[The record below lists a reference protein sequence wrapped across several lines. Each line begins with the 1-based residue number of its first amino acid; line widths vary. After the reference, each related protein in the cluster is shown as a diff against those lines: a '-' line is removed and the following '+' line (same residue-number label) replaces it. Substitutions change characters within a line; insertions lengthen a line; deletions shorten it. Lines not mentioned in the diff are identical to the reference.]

1 MNEEENKESGAETR
15 PLAEALSEQ
24 LGEAQSASERRTI
37 ARLVRETGKLPADRA
52 RVALEVSAGLA
63 GLSLRVGVEFLRA
76 AVGAARV
83 LEASELREWGQ
94 MGRRLAM
101 ADVETGV
108 SFFKAG
114 VTELLDV
121 PPAARS
127 LLFQVC
133 ARQLPLSTSIA
144 TETFRRAPE
153 LARAAGDGELLSATF
168 EVALEIA
175 RRSARHSA
183 DFLASSPAAF
193 AHLEKYRV
201 VAAKHSDATDGARAG
216 GASQDER
223 AAAATTVEGA
233 ARHETARHETANNE
247 AGSNEVA
254 RAALHLAGVFA
265 VRAGGVAADA
275 WANLPAA
282 TNGLDAEQARTLFR
296 HTEAFLER
304 GGAAALHVLIAGGEV
319 LRLAPQVFADW
330 IALLHAVAAQGNA
343 PLVSLARHS
352 PLFFRALPAA
362 REPRARGAGELAR
375 RVIAATRAVA
385 EVDAEAAISCFR
397 SAPSALRATSLEQF
411 EQWAQ
416 DGLSLKRNDAR
427 TRRSYYGLETRQSN
441 AALVQGGAGLA
452 LDAVAPTLRLYVE
465 GLTGRAVDVA
475 SLSAVPDESRIGDGR
490 TIHLPAT
497 VAEFPDDERNFRL
510 YKVLAAHAAGQ
521 IEFGTHARAGQD
533 DDAASA
539 LRAAYASIAELYA
552 EENADA
558 LDAFAL
564 DGYINDPAKSEP
576 ALAPEEEA
584 RRARASRQRMPK
596 EADYRA
602 ALALFPLPVL
612 AARIFG
618 TLENGRIDRRL
629 RASYRG
635 LARDLDLIRAHLRA
649 GRPRIVAVPLTLVPF
664 ELLFQITLCGGALDD
679 ARAFYSQIVSELETI
694 VSDYLNGAGATVADT
709 LMATSRVYTLFQTVT
724 PQTTEQQEQQ
734 AETSEDDGASGAES
748 QIDLPNRR
756 DPARDPDSD
765 PQNSQSPNDAREL
778 FNAWAKSNSSEE
790 DAAEQLFGAERWT
803 QSQSPEQELE
813 EGEVAYNYDEWDREL
828 SDTRV
833 NWCRVVEK
841 RVRRGDRTF
850 VELTRSRYRGVISSI
865 KHQFQLMRP
874 ESLHRVKNE
883 LDGDD
888 YDLDAVINYVADR
901 RADGRQSERLY
912 TKRLRRERDVA
923 VSFLLDQSSSTAR
936 TIGRHP
942 LQPYTHPGRRIIEIE
957 KEGLVLMSEAL
968 EAVGDAYAIYGF
980 TSEGRRNVKFY
991 VVKDFDERHSDEI
1004 ERRIGGINYQHNT
1017 RLGAAVRHAAA
1028 RLRAQ
1033 EARTRLLI
1041 VLSDGRPYD
1050 HDYGDARYAREDTRE
1065 ALRQARTSGI
1075 TPFCITIDRDSEAEL
1090 RDLYGEVGYTII
1102 DDVLSLPERM
1112 PAIYR
1117 RLTT

>member
-1 MNEEENKESGAETR
+1 MSKQENKDAPDAVATNETAQSQ
-15 PLAEALSEQ
+15 PLEEALREQ
-24 LGEAQSASERRTI
+24 FGEVRSASERRNV
-37 ARLVRETGKLPADRA
+37 AGLVREIGQLPAERA
-52 RVALEVSAGLA
+52 RAALEVSAGLA
-63 GLSLRVGVEFLRA
+63 ALSLRVGLEFLRA
-76 AVGAARV
+76 ATGAAQV
-83 LEASELREWGQ
+83 LEAAELREWGE

-101 ADVETGV
+101 ADVETGAN
-108 SFFKAG
+108 FFRAG
-114 VTELLDV
+114 VAQLAAV
-121 PPAARS
+121 PQSARP

-133 ARQLPLSTSIA
+133 SRQLPLSTSIA
-144 TETFRRAPE
+144 LETFRRAPE
-153 LARAAGDGELLSATF
+153 LAQAVPDEALLAATY

-183 DFLASSPAAF
+183 DFLAASFAAF
-193 AHLEKYRV
+193 AHFEQY
-201 VAAKHSDATDGARAG
+201 
-216 GASQDER
+216 
-223 AAAATTVEGA
+223 AATEPGV
-233 ARHETARHETANNE
+233 RR
-247 AGSNEVA
+247 NEVA

-265 VRAGGVAADA
+265 ERAGGVASDA
-275 WANLPAA
+275 WTNLPAA
-282 TNGLDAEQARTLFR
+282 TAGLDAQQARTLFR
-296 HTEAFLER
+296 HTEKFLER

-330 IALLHAVAAQGNA
+330 TALLHTVAAQGNA

-352 PLFFRALPAA
+352 PLFFRALPS
-362 REPRARGAGELAR
+362 PQDARGTATTQRASDLAR

-397 SAPSALRATSLEQF
+397 SAPTALRATSIEQF
-411 EQWAQ
+411 EQWARE
-416 DGLSLKRNDAR
+416 GLALKRNDAR
-427 TRRSYYGLETRQSN
+427 TRRSYYALETRQSN
-441 AALVQGGAGLA
+441 AALNAGGTGLA
-452 LDAVAPTLRLYVE
+452 LEAVAPTLRLYVE
-465 GLTGRAVDVA
+465 GLTGRAVEVA
-475 SLSAVPDESRIGDGR
+475 SLAAVPDEARIGDGR

-497 VAEFPDDERNFRL
+497 VSEFADDERNFRL

-521 IEFGTHARAGQD
+521 IEFDTHARAGSDTQ
-533 DDAASA
+533 ASAA
-539 LRAAYASIAELYA
+539 LRAAFASIAELYA
-552 EENADA
+552 EENRDA

-564 DGYINDPAKSEP
+564 DGYINDPARSEP
-576 ALAPEEEA
+576 AIAPEEEA
-584 RRARASRQRMPK
+584 RRERSKRRRMPK
-596 EADYRA
+596 ESDYRIV
-602 ALALFPLPVL
+602 LALFPSPTL

-629 RASYRG
+629 RHAYRG
-635 LARDLDLIRAHLRA
+635 LARDLDLVRAHLRA
-649 GRPRIVAVPLTLVPF
+649 SRPRIAAIPIALAPF
-664 ELLFQITLCGGALDD
+664 ELLFQITLCGGVLDD
-679 ARAFYSQIVSELETI
+679 ARAFYGQIVSELESI
-694 VSDYLNGAGATVADT
+694 VADYLNGAEASVADT
-709 LMATSRVYTLFQTVT
+709 LMATSRVYTLFQSVT
-724 PQTTEQQEQQ
+724 PQTSEQQEQQ
-734 AETSEDDGASGAES
+734 AETQEDGGSGAES
-748 QIDLPNRR
+748 QLDNSNKREPRE
-756 DPARDPDSD
+756 PDGQ
-765 PQNSQSPNDAREL
+765 PQNDPPPNDAREL
-778 FNAWAKSNSSEE
+778 FNAWAKSNSSEQE
-790 DAAEQLFGAERWT
+790 AAEQLFGAERWT

-813 EGEVAYNYDEWDREL
+813 PGEVAYSYDEWDREL

-833 NWCRVVEK
+833 NWCRVIEK
-841 RVRRGDRTF
+841 RVRSGERTF
-850 VELTRSRYRGVISSI
+850 VELTRTRYRGVISSI

-874 ESLHRVKNE
+874 ESLIRIKNE

-888 YDLDAVINYVADR
+888 YDLDAVINYIADR
-901 RADGRQSERLY
+901 RADGRQSERIY

-991 VVKDFDERHSDEI
+991 VVKDFDERHSEEI

-1033 EARTRLLI
+1033 QARTRLLI

-1065 ALRQARTSGI
+1065 ALRQARVAGI